1 MGFVSIDNACQGT
14 CNMSTGMI
22 EKLLGRCWLHNLIQF
37 IITHH
42 HVMPLHLCLFL
53 SKFFAL
59 HLEAVV
65 LALDEVELFFY
76 PLAGLVDSQL
86 HLRRIERPLQMMR
99 KYRVLN
105 VCEMI

>member
-1 MGFVSIDNACQGT
+1 
-14 CNMSTGMI
+14 MSTGMT
-22 EKLLGRCWLHNLIQF
+22 EKLLQGCWLHTLTQF
-37 IITHH
+37 INTHH

-65 LALDEVELFFY
+65 LALYEVELFFY
-76 PLAGLVDSQL
+76 PLTGLVDSQL
-86 HLRRIERPLQMMR
+86 HLRRIERPLKMMR
-99 KYRVLN
+99 KSRMLN